1 MDARQERGLQIAA
14 LAPINKGE
22 FGFVVPS
29 QTTKGKAYIVAGEA
43 AKVCTCPDY
52 AERHQPCKH
61 IFAVEFVIQRQRNE
75 DGSETYTQVERVT
88 YAQQWTVYNQAQTH
102 EGEHF
107 VRLLGD
113 LCDGIPQPP
122 QGNGRPRLPLS
133 DVVFGLAQK
142 TYGTLSGRR
151 SATALRNAH
160 TDGLVAH
167 AGHYNSLFRYLEN
180 PALTPLLKELVAQ
193 TAAPVAA
200 IESDFA
206 ADSSGFATSTYARWY
221 DHKWGK
227 VRSQAKFIKTH
238 IMTGVTTNIITAI
251 EATPEQSS
259 DSRQFPYLVN
269 ETVKRFTMAEVS
281 ADKAYSGHDNLHA
294 AVAVGATPY
303 IPFQNQ
309 TTGRPSRKHP
319 KLDALWER
327 AFHYYNYRRSEFM
340 AHYHKR
346 SNVETT
352 FSMVKAKFGAS
363 VRAKTPVAQVNE
375 VLLKAV
381 CHNIVVLIQTMYEFN
396 ITPEF
401 WTYEANGAPAPKLLQ
416 NLGF

>member
-1 MDARQERGLQIAA
+1 MDARQERGMQIAA

-29 QTTKGKAYIVAGEA
+29 QTMRGKSYIVAGDA
-43 AKVCTCPDY
+43 AKVCTCPDF
-52 AERHQPCKH
+52 AERHEPCKH
-61 IFAVEFVIQRQRNE
+61 IFAVEFVIQRQLNE

-107 VRLLGD
+107 VQLLRD

-122 QGNGRPRLPLS
+122 QGIGRPRLPLS

-142 TYGTLSGRR
+142 TYGTMSGRR
-151 SATALRNAH
+151 SATALRNACS
-160 TDGLVAH
+160 DGLVAH
-167 AGHYNSLFRYLEN
+167 ASHYNSLFRYLEN

-193 TAAPVAA
+193 TAMLVAA

-206 ADSSGFATSTYARWY
+206 ADSSGFATNSYSRWY
-221 DHKWGK
+221 DAKWGK

-251 EATPEQSS
+251 EATLEQSS
-259 DSRQFPYLVN
+259 DSRQFPYLVT
-269 ETVKRFTMAEVS
+269 ETAKRFDVREVS
-281 ADKAYSGHDNLHA
+281 ADKAYGARGSIQA
-294 AVAVGATPY
+294 VVAVGATPY
-303 IPFQNQ
+303 IPFQDQ
-309 TTGRPSRKHP
+309 ATGGTNTKHP
-319 KLDALWER
+319 KPDALWTR
-327 AFHYYNYRRSEFM
+327 AWHYYNYHRAEFM
-340 AHYHKR
+340 THYHKR

-396 ITPEF
+396 IAPEF
-401 WTYEANGAPAPKLLQ
+401 WRGGDVRELRPTG
-416 NLGF
+416 

>member
-1 MDARQERGLQIAA
+1 MDARQERGMQIAA
-14 LAPINKGE
+14 LQPINKGE

-29 QTTKGKAYIVAGEA
+29 QTSKSKSYIVAGEA
-43 AKVCTCPDY
+43 AKVCTCPDF
-52 AERHQPCKH
+52 AERHEPCKH
-61 IFAVEFVIQRQRNE
+61 IYAVEYVIQRQRNE
-75 DGSETYTQVERVT
+75 DGSETFTEVKRVT

-107 VRLLGD
+107 VRLLRD

-142 TYGTLSGRR
+142 TYGTMSGRR
-151 SATALRNAH
+151 SASALRNACE
-160 TDGLVAH
+160 DGLVVK

-180 PALTPLLKELVAQ
+180 PALTPLLKELIAE
-193 TAAPVAA
+193 TSAPVAA
-200 IESDFA
+200 IEADFA
-206 ADSSGFATSTYARWY
+206 ADSSGFATNTYSRWY

-227 VRSQAKFIKTH
+227 VRSQAKFIKCH

-259 DSRQFPYLVN
+259 DNRQFPYLLN
-269 ETVKRFTMAEVS
+269 ETVKQFDVREVS

-303 IPFQNQ
+303 IPFQGQ
-309 TTGRPSRKHP
+309 ATGKPSRKHP
-319 KLDALWER
+319 KSDALWER
-327 AFHYYNYRRSEFM
+327 AWYFYNYHRTEFM

-352 FSMVKAKFGAS
+352 FSMVKAKFGAN
-363 VRAKTPVAQVNE
+363 VRAKSPVAQVNE
-375 VLLKAV
+375 VLLKAI

-396 ITPEF
+396 IAPEF
-401 WTYEANGAPAPKLLQ
+401 WTIEAKDVPAPKPLQ
-416 NLGF
+416 NQGF

>member
-14 LAPINKGE
+14 KAPINKGE

-29 QTTKGKAYIVAGEA
+29 ETTNGKAYIVAGEA
-43 AKVCTCPDY
+43 TKVCTCPDF

-61 IFAVEFVIQRQRNE
+61 IFAVEFVIQRQQLE
-75 DGSETYTQVERVT
+75 DGTETYMQAVRVT
-88 YAQQWTVYNQAQTH
+88 YGQRWSLYNAAQTN
-102 EGEHF
+102 EGEYF
-107 VRLLGD
+107 VRLLRD
-113 LCDGIPQPP
+113 LCEGIPQPP
-122 QGNGRPRLPLS
+122 QGIGRPRLPLG
-133 DVVFGLAQK
+133 DVVFALAQK
-142 TYGTLSGRR
+142 TYGMMSGRR
-151 SATALRNAH
+151 SATALRNACS
-160 TDGLVAH
+160 DGLVAH

-206 ADSSGFATSTYARWY
+206 ADSSGFATNSYTRWF
-221 DHKWGK
+221 DVKWGK
-227 VRSQAKFIKTH
+227 VRSQAKFIKCH

-259 DSRQFPYLVN
+259 DSRQFPYLVT
-269 ETVKRFTMAEVS
+269 ETAKRFDVREVS
-281 ADKAYSGHDNLHA
+281 ADKAYSARGSIHA

-303 IPFQNQ
+303 IPFQDQ
-309 TTGRPSRKHP
+309 ATGGTSTKHRKP
-319 KLDALWER
+319 DALWAR
-327 AFHYYNYRRSEFM
+327 AWHYYNYHRAEFT

-352 FSMVKAKFGAS
+352 FSMIKAKFGAS

-396 ITPEF
+396 IAPEF
-401 WTYEANGAPAPKLLQ
+401 WQGADVRERRPT
-416 NLGF
+416 G